1 MNDTVAITASDAI
14 IEPVENVMI
23 PMSSSIA
30 IIASAIGIG
39 ETDSFSGGEC
49 VRK

>member
-1 MNDTVAITASDAI
+1 MNDTVAITASGAI
-14 IEPVENVMI
+14 IEPVETAML

-30 IIASAIGIG
+30 TTATAVGIG
-39 ETDSFSGGEC
+39 EMDSFSGGEC